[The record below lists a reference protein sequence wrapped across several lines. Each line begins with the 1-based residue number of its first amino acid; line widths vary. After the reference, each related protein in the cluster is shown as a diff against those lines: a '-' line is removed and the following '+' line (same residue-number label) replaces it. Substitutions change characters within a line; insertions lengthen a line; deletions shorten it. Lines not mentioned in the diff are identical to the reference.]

1 MVTLRHA
8 MIFAKDMT
16 RMTAF
21 YRDALGL
28 TVVPDKASAEWVELD
43 AGGARVALHLIPEKY
58 AKDIQITTP
67 PKARSENP
75 IKIAFTVDDLATAR
89 ERLVAHG
96 AVMFDPHA
104 FGCDGLDPEGNV
116 FQIVGR

>member
-75 IKIAFTVDDLATAR
+75 IKIA
-89 ERLVAHG
+89 
-96 AVMFDPHA
+96 VMFDPHA